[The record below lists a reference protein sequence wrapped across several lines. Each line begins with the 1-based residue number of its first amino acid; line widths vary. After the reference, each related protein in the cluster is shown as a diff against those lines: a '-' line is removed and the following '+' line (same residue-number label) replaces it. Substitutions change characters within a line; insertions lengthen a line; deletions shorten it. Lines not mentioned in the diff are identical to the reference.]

1 MFIMQTYTENDVKQT
16 CFGWV
21 IASKSFFIHE
31 ILSFIIWFVIQYMN
45 SFSSFLSFLSLSFSL
60 VVPKQ
65 VHPQHGLDR
74 PVSWP
79 IPTHVLKTSA
89 SERVRLLARPKTR
102 QALFEGFDPYSVSP
116 AARAATASP
125 RLLELSL
132 PLPRKCKT
140 S

>member
-16 CFGWV
+16 SLGWV

-31 ILSFIIWFVIQYMN
+31 ILSFIIGLSYMN

-65 VHPQHGLDR
+65 VHPQHGLDC

-102 QALFEGFDPYSVSP
+102 QALFEGYDPYSVSP
-116 AARAATASP
+116 AARAATTSP